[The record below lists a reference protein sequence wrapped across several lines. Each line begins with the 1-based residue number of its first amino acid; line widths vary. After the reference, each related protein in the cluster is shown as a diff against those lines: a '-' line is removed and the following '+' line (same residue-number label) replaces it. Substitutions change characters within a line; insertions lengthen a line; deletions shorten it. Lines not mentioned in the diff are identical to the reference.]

1 MALIGKVVALTG
13 TVYLLADN
21 GTKRELQLGDT
32 VQTGDT
38 IQTMQGSSVEL
49 EMLLGPNM
57 HIGATQLV
65 AFTEELTNALGF
77 DSLDGRVDL
86 ATIETIIKA
95 IESGK
100 DINEVIE
107 ETAAGNNGLITS
119 YGFDFVA
126 LLRINDLL
134 NQFGFDYDFNF
145 SANIQE
151 QPIVNRFLNDDGNN
165 LGTATRAPLPMMTM
179 PQPSAR

>member
-13 TVYLLADN
+13 TAYLLTDN
-21 GTKRELQLGDT
+21 GSKRELQLGDT

-49 EMLLGPNM
+49 EMLMGPNM
-57 HIGATQLV
+57 YIGAIQLV

-77 DSLDGRVDL
+77 DSLDGRVDI

-100 DINEVIE
+100 DIHEVIE
-107 ETAAGNNGLITS
+107 ETAAGNGLTTS

-126 LLRINDLL
+126 LLRINDVL
-134 NQFGFDYDFNF
+134 NQFGFDFNY
-145 SANIQE
+145 N
-151 QPIVNRFLNDDGNN
+151 VN
-165 LGTATRAPLPMMTM
+165 
-179 PQPSAR
+179 